1 MENMSDADDSQ
12 NGAGGG
18 GSSDAPSAIGD
29 RAPSKEG
36 ARFHTSSESSGGEE
50 ANDGSGMEG
59 IAYVNGDVKQS
70 SPIKKKPRDEG
81 VPGPLNIEG
90 GLGMVPESP
99 PRFVSLDQIM
109 KAADGV
115 TNMALAHEIATDESF
130 KLSQPEYP
138 ENSLEHIVKQT
149 VHKAFWD
156 LIEQQLNEDPPNY
169 EQALVLLEEAKG
181 MLLDMTM
188 PYSTRLREEIEQIL
202 DIDLIRQQTEHGT
215 IDFHGYARHVISL
228 MARMCAPIRDASIKQ
243 LLEIKET
250 VPLFRGIME
259 QLTQMR
265 IDMANF
271 TIQQVRPHLQSQ
283 SVAYEQKKFKDFLEL
298 QASTNPGADPLV
310 RTKQWLKRSYD
321 RLRELSDQHSP
332 DPINGP
338 GCKGPGFAS
347 VLAGAYMELLSWPDD
362 APYPETL
369 QLDQVRYA
377 ALKDQ
382 VQVSALVASIL
393 SITYGHGGP
402 ALQGI
407 SDFKEDLKSHT
418 QLLLKGSA
426 DSSEG
431 ELQEMLKGVA
441 GQVIKDVQECLQKHG
456 FHQLQLSQ
464 ERLLYDQV
472 VAMASPDHPVRKLL
486 LMRVLDFIKVAISV
500 GSARPTQI
508 PPGLSA
514 LEKELTSMTGQFLR
528 LVTHNRA
535 VFSEIYGDIV
545 TELRKA

>member
-1 MENMSDADDSQ
+1 MSDADESQ
-12 NGAGGG
+12 ARGGEGGG
-18 GSSDAPSAIGD
+18 GSSDAPSAFGG
-29 RAPSKEG
+29 RAPTKEG

-50 ANDGSGMEG
+50 ANDGNGMEG
-59 IAYVNGDVKQS
+59 LSYVNGDVKPL
-70 SPIKKKPRDEG
+70 SPIKKKPRDEN
-81 VPGPLNIEG
+81 VPEPLNIEG

-99 PRFVSLDQIM
+99 PKFVSLDQIM
-109 KAADGV
+109 KAANGV
-115 TNMALAHEIATDESF
+115 TNMALAHEIATDDSF

-138 ENSLEHIVKQT
+138 ESSLEHIVKETLQ
-149 VHKAFWD
+149 KAFWD
-156 LIEQQLNEDPPNY
+156 VIEQQLNEDPPNY
-169 EQALVLLEEAKG
+169 ERALVVLEEAKG
-181 MLLDMTM
+181 MLLGMTM
-188 PYSTRLREEIEQIL
+188 PYNTRLREEIEQIL
-202 DIDLIRQQTEHGT
+202 DLDLIRQQAEHGT

-228 MARMCAPIRDASIKQ
+228 MARMCAPIRDASVKQ
-243 LLEIKET
+243 LLDIKET
-250 VPLFRGIME
+250 VPLFRAIME
-259 QLTQMR
+259 QLSQMR

-271 TIQQVRPHLQSQ
+271 TIQQVRPHIQTH
-283 SVAYEQKKFKDFLEL
+283 SVAYERNKFKDFMEL
-298 QASTNPGADPLV
+298 QASASPGTDPLA
-310 RTKQWLKRSYD
+310 RTRQWLKRSYD
-321 RLRELSDQHSP
+321 LLRELSDQHSP

-338 GCKGPGFAS
+338 GCKGPGFSS
-347 VLAGAYMELLSWPDD
+347 VLAGAYVELLSWPDD

-369 QLDQVRYA
+369 QLDQARYA

-407 SDFKEDLKSHT
+407 SDFKEDLKGHT
-418 QLLLKGSA
+418 QLLLEGSA
-426 DSSEG
+426 DSSEV
-431 ELQEMLKGVA
+431 ELQETLKGVA

-508 PPGLSA
+508 PPGLSC
-514 LEKELTSMTGQFLR
+514 LEKELMSITGQFLR

-535 VFSEIYGDIV
+535 VFSDIYGDIV